1 MAPDVPPAMSEYEVM
16 FPDGTVVT
24 LSQVQKSLTGINMYR
39 IDKQPKSRIKV
50 TRESGEEYVQIVV
63 EEQIEHVSPKLK
75 VVKK

>member
-75 VVKK
+75 VFKK